1 MASRPRVQV
10 TGGLC
15 VIPRVGKNGKEPDS
29 QKFGGVP
36 YSSPKSAESGDTK
49 VSQANPGRV

>member
-15 VIPRVGKNGKEPDS
+15 VIPRVGENGKEPDS
-29 QKFGGVP
+29 QKFGGVHN
-36 YSSPKSAESGDTK
+36 
-49 VSQANPGRV
+49 V